1 MTIYVAPPRGIKEKE
16 SIRLW
21 LSHYNHEIIWLD
33 LRRKVKGPL
42 LLCGGADIGKD
53 EERDAREFV
62 WIKQALDSNNRILGI
77 CRGMQILNHY
87 FGGNVEDLSDAIVE
101 DHKSADFSENIDHS
115 GKPSQFHT
123 VEDLDGILTNV
134 NSRHHQHCNTIAE
147 NFKATHLSYPLYSVV
162 EGFEDLDKK
171 IWAVQWHPEKME
183 SEDNEYPL
191 GKLYHKFL

>member
-16 SIRLW
+16 AIRLW

-53 EERDAREFV
+53 EERDAKEFV

-87 FGGNVEDLSDAIVE
+87 FGGTVEDLSDAIVE
-101 DHKSADFSENIDHS
+101 DHKAADFSEDVDHS

-123 VEDLDGILTNV
+123 VEDLNGTLTSV
-134 NSRHHQHCNTIAE
+134 NSRHHQHCNILAK

-171 IWAVQWHPEKME
+171 I
-183 SEDNEYPL
+183 
-191 GKLYHKFL
+191 

>member
-16 SIRLW
+16 AIRLW

-33 LRRKVKGPL
+33 LRHKVKGPL

-53 EERDAREFV
+53 EERDAKEFI

-87 FGGNVEDLSDAIVE
+87 FGGKVEDLSDAIVE

-115 GKPSQFHT
+115 GKPSQFHA
-123 VEDLDGILTNV
+123 VEDLNGTLTKV
-134 NSRHHQHCNTIAE
+134 NSRHHQHCNILAN
-147 NFKATHLSYPLYSVV
+147 NFKATHLSYPIYGVV
-162 EGFEDLDKK
+162 EGFEDLDKM

-191 GKLYHKFL
+191 GKLTQKF

>member
-16 SIRLW
+16 AIRLW

-53 EERDAREFV
+53 EERDAKEFI

-87 FGGNVEDLSDAIVE
+87 FGGKVEDLSDAIVE

-115 GKPSQFHT
+115 GKPSQFHA
-123 VEDLDGILTNV
+123 VEDLNGTLTKV
-134 NSRHHQHCNTIAE
+134 NSRHHQHCNILAD
-147 NFKATHLSYPLYSVV
+147 NFKATHLSYPIYDVV
-162 EGFEDLDKK
+162 EGFEDLDKM

-191 GKLYHKFL
+191 GKLTQKFL